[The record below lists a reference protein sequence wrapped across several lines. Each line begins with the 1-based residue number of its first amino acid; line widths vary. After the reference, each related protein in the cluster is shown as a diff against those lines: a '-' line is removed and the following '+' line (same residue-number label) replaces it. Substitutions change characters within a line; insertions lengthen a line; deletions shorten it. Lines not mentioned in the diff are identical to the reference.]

1 MPRRIAVVIPHFQ
14 QTPGVLARTLAAVFA
29 QNVQECLE
37 VVIVD
42 DASPA
47 PATGELSALTV
58 ADRGRIRIIEREN
71 GGPAAAKN
79 TGLEAVADTVD
90 FVALLD
96 CDDIWHPQH
105 LARAVAA
112 FDFGN
117 DFYFANHQRENARES
132 RFAQCGLRS
141 DEHQLMDP
149 ALELYRWRGDLF
161 DASLR
166 STIIGLS
173 TVVYRR
179 SVFPKLRFNES
190 VGIADDIYFAL
201 QVSRITDR
209 IAFSPFADV
218 FYTEA
223 DNASVVTDWRSNKS
237 LRLILSLSLCY
248 ASVVRDFPLTAEQ
261 RAFVRQRVRKYRWDF
276 IATAAAMLRAG
287 VGVNRDY
294 ILRFLRHDPAA
305 LATLPVVLATEA
317 LRLTKAVLQRSPQS

>member
-1 MPRRIAVVIPHFQ
+1 MERSMPRRVAVVIPHFQ
-14 QTPGVLARTLAAVFA
+14 QTSGVLARTLAAVFA
-29 QNVQECLE
+29 QNTQDQLE

-47 PATGELSALTV
+47 PATGELSALRA
-58 ADRGRIRIIEREN
+58 ADRALVRIIERTN
-71 GGPAAAKN
+71 GGTAAAKN
-79 TGLEAVADTVD
+79 TGLEALPETVD

-112 FDFGN
+112 FDFGS
-117 DFYFANHQRENARES
+117 DFYFANHQRENALES
-132 RFAQCGLRS
+132 RFAQCDVRP
-141 DEHQLMDP
+141 DEHQLMEP
-149 ALELYRWRGDLF
+149 ALDLYMWKGDLF

-166 STIIGLS
+166 NTIIGLS

-201 QVSRITDR
+201 QVSRTTDR

-248 ASVVRDFPLTAEQ
+248 GSAMRDFPLTPEQ
-261 RAFVRQRVRKYRWDF
+261 RAFV
-276 IATAAAMLRAG
+276 
-287 VGVNRDY
+287 
-294 ILRFLRHDPAA
+294 
-305 LATLPVVLATEA
+305 
-317 LRLTKAVLQRSPQS
+317 